1 MRPILRGLIQISLE
15 SAGLG
20 FFSNQDMLRLLLH
33 PAAVA
38 LLLSAALLF
47 AVTLYFEM
55 AAVVLYCDAAAGGR
69 RIGPLPL
76 AKAAAKRTLAAL
88 RPRNLPLVPL
98 ILVLLPLTSLRL
110 STAPLGSFQ
119 IPRFL
124 MDFMLDTPSLRPLLW
139 AAAILIELTAFLWIF
154 TVPNMVL
161 AGSSFREAVEES
173 RRRIRGHFG
182 FTLAVFAAGWLFAR
196 LAALALSG
204 AGAAFLFG
212 WVRLFHNGAHAREF
226 FWDGYRLLYPWG
238 RFLASVF
245 DFAGSYALITVLYRR
260 FGRRK
265 EPSPGKGRRPKVR
278 PLPFAVKTVLIL
290 FLLGRYVLSPAAGL
304 SAGDLGLFGKT
315 AVVAHRGGA
324 LFAPENTLAALR
336 GAIESGAD
344 YAEIDV
350 RRTRDG
356 VLVLMHDRSLRRTAG
371 ADLFVSEADFAEVR
385 ALDAGSWFSDRFRGE
400 PVPTLEE
407 AIALSRGKIGLMIEL
422 KPDGDPSP
430 LVEDAVGLIRRYGVE
445 RDCILVSSSRQVLR
459 LVRESDPE
467 LATGLIAAVAWG
479 DLSRLDE
486 TDAVSVELTFAT
498 EELIRSL
505 HGSGR
510 LAFVWTVNREDD
522 IRRAAGL
529 GADAIITDN
538 PRLAQWAL
546 LPGSGRLL
554 LTELA
559 DWAFPVPIES

>member
-1 MRPILRGLIQISLE
+1 M
-15 SAGLG
+15 
-20 FFSNQDMLRLLLH
+20 
-33 PAAVA
+33 
-38 LLLSAALLF
+38 
-47 AVTLYFEM
+47 LYFEM

-76 AKAAAKRTLAAL
+76 AMAAAKRTLAAL
-88 RPRNLPLVPL
+88 RPRNLPLAPL

-124 MDFMLDTPSLRPLLW
+124 LDFMRDTPSLRPLLW
-139 AAAILIELTAFLWIF
+139 AAAVLVELAAFLWIF

-161 AGSSFREAVEES
+161 SGSSFREAVEES

-212 WVRLFHNGAHAREF
+212 WVRLLHSGAHAREF

-238 RFLASVF
+238 SFLAAVF

-260 FGRRK
+260 FARRK
-265 EPSPGKGRRPKVR
+265 EPLSLGKGRRPKVR
-278 PLPFAVKTVLIL
+278 PIPFAVKTVLIL
-290 FLLGRYVLSPAAGL
+290 FLLGRYVLTPAAGV
-304 SAGDLGLFGKT
+304 SAGDFGLFGKT
-315 AVVAHRGGA
+315 AVAAHRGGA

-371 ADLFVSEADFAEVR
+371 ADLFVSEADFAEIR
-385 ALDAGSWFSDRFRGE
+385 GLDAGSWFSARFRGE

-407 AIALSRGKIGLMIEL
+407 AIALCRGKIGLMIEL

-459 LVRESDPE
+459 LVRETDSE
-467 LATGLIAAVAWG
+467 LATGLIAAIAWG

-498 EELIRSL
+498 EELIQSL
-505 HGSGR
+505 HKSGR

-522 IRRAAGL
+522 IRRAAKL

-546 LPGSGRLL
+546 LPGSGNLL
-554 LTELA
+554 LTELV
-559 DWAFPVPIES
+559 DWAFPVPNES